1 MKLVTFSGRGSTRTT
16 TRPDFSNDTTC
27 MQVYQAHFGCTPVVV
42 PSYSD
47 SRNRSQS
54 YRRPRCYNAVFTR
67 AWHGARTSRPATT
80 YCLVCGVGAVS
91 NRPAPQSRFQE
102 VALLRGE
109 QVEDIQ
115 VVAMLVRRCIA
126 GDAAAWEEIVQT
138 YNRRIYNICYRFAG
152 SADDAQDL
160 TQDVF
165 IKMYRTLSSYDS
177 SKGAFVTWVTTITRN
192 LLVDHFRKT
201 KQDRMTDSMDTTASD
216 HEDAQ
221 PLSEQIPD
229 QSAPPDAR
237 VRSREVSETVHQALA
252 KLSPELREA
261 LILRDLQDMD
271 YREIA
276 TVLRVPEGTVKS
288 RINRGRAELARL
300 LQRTYRQVM

>member
-1 MKLVTFSGRGSTRTT
+1 
-16 TRPDFSNDTTC
+16 
-27 MQVYQAHFGCTPVVV
+27 
-42 PSYSD
+42 
-47 SRNRSQS
+47 
-54 YRRPRCYNAVFTR
+54 
-67 AWHGARTSRPATT
+67 
-80 YCLVCGVGAVS
+80 
-91 NRPAPQSRFQE
+91 
-102 VALLRGE
+102 
-109 QVEDIQ
+109 
-115 VVAMLVRRCIA
+115 MLVRRCVA

-152 SADDAQDL
+152 SADDAEDL
-160 TQDVF
+160 AQEVF

-201 KQDRMTDSMDTTASD
+201 KQDRITDSL
-216 HEDAQ
+216 DAALLHPTKTLC
-221 PLSEQIPD
+221 PLSEQIQD

-237 VRSREVSETVHQALA
+237 VRSREVGETVHAALG

-261 LILRDLQDMD
+261 VILRDLQDLD

-276 TVLRVPEGTVKS
+276 TVLKVPEGTVKS